1 MNVIGIDVS
10 MDTLD
15 LFLDKNSK
23 LSDYTKVSND
33 VSGCLK
39 IHEWIK
45 QHKIR
50 KAVIIM
56 EATGVY
62 YKTVADYFA
71 NMYSVYVVNPLKIHE
86 YAKSHFTRT
95 KTDKADARLIADYG
109 KRHFDK
115 LHSYAKT
122 DEKNA
127 ELQNLNALYR
137 QLKTQITQNKNRLHI
152 ASDVYIKAVLSDLI
166 DKLEEKADETMQ
178 RIEKLLAQSPHKQ
191 HYENLKTITGIRN
204 KTAAVIL
211 HYLLKY
217 DFANVNKFMAF
228 AGLNPQIGQSGTSV
242 NHKEKMTRYGHR
254 KLKSAF
260 YMPAL
265 AAYRSQTFEPFVQ
278 RLLKQGKP
286 KKLIIGALMRKLA
299 KIAYCVYKS
308 NKPFNPA
315 EYTKVKYYDNQ

>member
-10 MDTLD
+10 KDTLD
-15 LFLDKNSK
+15 LFLDKNGKISEYK
-23 LSDYTKVSND
+23 KVSND

-39 IHEWIK
+39 IHELIK

-50 KAVIIM
+50 KVAIVM

-62 YKTVADYFA
+62 YKTVADYFV
-71 NMYSVYVVNPLKIHE
+71 NVCSVYVVNPLKIYE

-109 KRHFDK
+109 KRHLDK
-115 LHSYAKT
+115 LHPYTKT
-122 DEKNA
+122 DKENA
-127 ELQNLNALYR
+127 ELQDLNALYR
-137 QLKTQITQNKNRLHI
+137 QIKTQITQNKNRLHV
-152 ASDVYIKAVLSDLI
+152 ASDVYIQGVLLDLI
-166 DKLEEKADETMQ
+166 DNLEQKADEIMQ
-178 RIEKLLAQSPHKQ
+178 RIEKLLAQSPYKQ

-204 KTAAVIL
+204 KTAAIIL

-217 DFANVNKFMAF
+217 NFANANKFMAF
-228 AGLNPQIGQSGTSV
+228 AGLNPQIGQSGESV
-242 NHKEKMTRYGHR
+242 KHKEKMTRYGHR

-260 YMPAL
+260 YMPAV
-265 AAYRSQTFEPFVQ
+265 AAYRSQTFAPFVQ
-278 RLLKQGKP
+278 RLLKKGKP

-308 NKPFNPA
+308 NKPFNS
-315 EYTKVKYYDNQ
+315 KKYLNEAA